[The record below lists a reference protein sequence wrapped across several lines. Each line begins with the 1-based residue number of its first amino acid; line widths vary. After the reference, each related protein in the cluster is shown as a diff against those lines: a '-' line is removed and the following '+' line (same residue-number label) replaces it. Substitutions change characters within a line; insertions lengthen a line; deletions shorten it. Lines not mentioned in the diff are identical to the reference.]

1 MPVIP
6 VVFHL
11 LISRSHLF
19 FKFFK
24 VIRNY
29 VVSVSVQHPLQILV
43 GGMRFRITSDFK
55 AVKNNPCLRNMT
67 ESTVNGLLAF
77 FRLVLFDLTL
87 YVDSNFCRF
96 CLLDQYNCDSFFIF
110 LLNQSITFTYCTFLF
125 PKGKTI
131 LKRRLFSLLNMCHS
145 PVLTSYTV

>member
-19 FKFFK
+19 LKFFK

-67 ESTVNGLLAF
+67 GSTVNGLLAF

-96 CLLDQYNCDSFFIF
+96 CLLDQYNCDSFFYF
-110 LLNQSITFTYCTFLF
+110 SFKSKYHFYLLHLPF
-125 PKGKTI
+125 PKRKDHSQKKT
-131 LKRRLFSLLNMCHS
+131 F
-145 PVLTSYTV
+145 